1 MSLMKKLMF
10 THSANGHLVV
20 AASLDVA
27 MAMGLC
33 EEDQQLY
40 LWVVDSAARL
50 GRVNIKT
57 AKTEV
62 IGKLGITMDEICF
75 NDQGYLLGSSGKDLY
90 RINTRNGA
98 LGLLS
103 GADAAEGSHT
113 PVVTGSTSHA
123 RSLVGALRSDTGQS
137 PAHLAFELAR
147 LFIKLYS
154 VGEDNLVQLAIL
166 DGRTMDIGVFGYGTI
181 YGRAA
186 SNIRRFQME
195 NPGIYTTSSLTGR
208 TTTLAE
214 HQRKPASLFAEA
226 GY

>member
-1 MSLMKKLMF
+1 MSLIKKMMF

-27 MAMGLC
+27 LAMGLC
-33 EEDQQLY
+33 DEDQQLY

-62 IGKLGITMDEICF
+62 IGKLGITMDEISF

-98 LGLLS
+98 LSRLS
-103 GADAAEGSHT
+103 SADVDDGSHT
-113 PVVTGSTSHA
+113 PALTGNTPA
-123 RSLVGALRSDTGQS
+123 RRSLVGALRSDTDQS
-137 PAHLAFELAR
+137 PAQLAFELAR

-154 VGEDNLVQLAIL
+154 VDEENLVQLAIL

-186 SNIRRFQME
+186 SNISRFQME
-195 NPGIYTTSSLTGR
+195 NPGIYTTNSLTGR
-208 TTTLAE
+208 TTTLAD
-214 HQRKPASLFAEA
+214 HLRKPASLLAEA